1 MGSGGDDRLMPWRQT
16 CTVDQRVA
24 LVAEW
29 LHDEWTMTELAER
42 YGVSRKTAYK
52 WVERYEAAGAPG
64 LADRSRAPCCA
75 HGRRRSSGRRPAR

>member
-1 MGSGGDDRLMPWRQT
+1 MPWRQT

-52 WVERYEAAGAPG
+52 WVERYEAAGAP
-64 LADRSRAPCCA
+64 
-75 HGRRRSSGRRPAR
+75 RR